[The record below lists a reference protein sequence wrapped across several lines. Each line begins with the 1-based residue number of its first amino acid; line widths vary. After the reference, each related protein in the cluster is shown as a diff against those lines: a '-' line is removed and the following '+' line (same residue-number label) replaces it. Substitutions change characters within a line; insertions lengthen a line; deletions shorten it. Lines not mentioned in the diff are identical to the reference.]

1 VLELALEIWYDALEG
16 VVPVRYAVSPLKDI
30 LDTGYSAGV
39 VLFLSERRNNR
50 VEKLEIKGRRVNME
64 SLL

>member
-1 VLELALEIWYDALEG
+1 VLEG